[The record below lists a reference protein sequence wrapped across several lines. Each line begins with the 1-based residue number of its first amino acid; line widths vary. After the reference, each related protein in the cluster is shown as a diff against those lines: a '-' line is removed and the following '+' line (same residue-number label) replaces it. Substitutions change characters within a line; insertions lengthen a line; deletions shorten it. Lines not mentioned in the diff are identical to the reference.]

1 MKLVVRLTLCEVLLR
16 VECRKAFFHAG
27 VVDTQ
32 KLVLRGGH
40 VDEIR
45 LALGA
50 FFIEE
55 LVLGLFVERQET
67 LAFEDLVSVSY
78 RFSRELEHSDQNLN
92 TLEELLE
99 HE

>member
-1 MKLVVRLTLCEVLLR
+1 MSADLVLHGILLC
-16 VECRKAFFHAG
+16 VECLNAFFHAG

-55 LVLGLFVERQET
+55 LVHRLIRRRLLQVST
-67 LAFEDLVSVSY
+67 DDLIQSLPQM
-78 RFSRELEHSDQNLN
+78 R
-92 TLEELLE
+92 
-99 HE
+99 